1 MNHLKQ
7 IRLKNKWTQQFVANK
22 VGITKATYSNI
33 ETQKRS
39 PSLNLALQLQKMFG
53 ESIEYLL
60 ENINNDGSTPTKE

>member
-7 IRLKNKWTQQFVANK
+7 IRLKNKWTQQFVADK

-39 PSLNLALQLQKMFG
+39 PSLKVALQLQKLF
-53 ESIEYLL
+53 EEPIEYLL
-60 ENINNDGSTPTKE
+60 ENENSNPTPTKV

>member
-60 ENINNDGSTPTKE
+60 ENINNDGSAPTKE

>member
-7 IRLKNKWTQQFVANK
+7 IRLKNKWTQQFVADK

-39 PSLNLALQLQKMFG
+39 PSLKVALQLQKLF
-53 ESIEYLL
+53 EEPIEYLL
-60 ENINNDGSTPTKE
+60 ENINNDGSAPTKE